1 MSYAFHITNQGIVV
15 IDAASVVNGVNGQA
29 LLSISR
35 NSADNLAPIIN
46 GGLDTQTFSDFL
58 VDISRSDMSA
68 LTRDFTASALGTMAG
83 MIAMPLGP
91 ATATVVDQFF
101 SEAFKRAYDSARAW
115 SQEQDWNQFSSVM
128 QQYSSRGCGLFDT
141 SKLDPDTLL
150 PIDPNANTA
159 FNAARGG
166 FARRDPL
173 VLDLDGDG
181 IEAVGIDPAHPI
193 LFDHDGDGVKNAT
206 GWIKADDGL
215 VVLDRNGNAVIDS
228 GAELFGDS
236 TILANGLRAGK
247 LASNGFEALG
257 DLDFNQDG
265 AINSTDA
272 AYTQLRIWQD
282 ANQDGVSQASE
293 LQTLSAVAWPQM
305 QGSGQVRDLRE
316 AMSLGTADAT
326 SLQTKV
332 AAFAAATTRDAQMA
346 EVDGILT
353 DWAKTSGQLL
363 SSTYKY
369 NLNASG
375 SLQSVG
381 VDGIKRMP
389 PELTVLTVYSKTIAN
404 NLYGTCCGGIF
415 GMNFSRHECSINGV
429 YRSVCVHRLTGSTP
443 RRSSN
448 FLSRRRKKVTKGHT
462 VGICSLRA
470 AKLCEYQRA
479 TLVPVR
485 PGRTSTA
492 VLSLGGVSLNSL
504 RSNRREPLSAQH
516 CATRHGHKGTRV
528 KSCGVA
534 CTPRARRMDEQTIR
548 MATRIAV

>member
-206 GWIKADDGL
+206 
-215 VVLDRNGNAVIDS
+215 
-228 GAELFGDS
+228 
-236 TILANGLRAGK
+236 
-247 LASNGFEALG
+247 
-257 DLDFNQDG
+257 
-265 AINSTDA
+265 
-272 AYTQLRIWQD
+272 
-282 ANQDGVSQASE
+282 
-293 LQTLSAVAWPQM
+293 
-305 QGSGQVRDLRE
+305 
-316 AMSLGTADAT
+316 
-326 SLQTKV
+326 
-332 AAFAAATTRDAQMA
+332 
-346 EVDGILT
+346 